1 MGCYVFRDPRLEV
14 VAPQFRTTHL
24 YERKRPLLSMMSARG
39 SLRVLCAP
47 PLSGKSI
54 LAFQYANIMVSLR
67 QTIWID
73 ASDPRFLRDIDACK
87 LLLAIAEA
95 MKQGLPRCDLAVFDA
110 VPLLSAKRLDYFSS
124 FINALLLS
132 GCEVVIT
139 TREASFAD
147 SIRSFENRVPIL
159 NLGVR
164 DIAFTQAELKQSLS
178 SEDLRE
184 ILSLTGAPSFSD
196 ALAVPAVLCDVRR
209 GRTRLLDALR
219 AVLFS
224 SVFDVAALTALIFE
238 KGRIETLAQFVS
250 GFECTS
256 DSLERFATCTGISQG
271 GGSFRTLSFTVEERF
286 TLLQANKPSLVAH
299 SPYASESDYLHA
311 LAQELLSVS
320 ESDLANLVLSSCTEQ
335 QRRELL
341 WSYGDAKLSESTRS
355 LGRIVEHPRSRNTDH
370 PRSQS
375 TERSY
380 TQSVDHC
387 RNQDVDHLRSN
398 TKKSSRT
405 WFACNELVARRR
417 DPSLYM
423 LGCGRELDKFATEVV
438 INKEDRA
445 LSPEPIVINLFGK
458 FEILRGGRRVPA
470 EGEIRKKG
478 KLLIGLLLVNYE
490 KDVPRNWV
498 EQVVWPDARNKNGHS
513 SYYNLWSYVKA
524 ILAET
529 EEERFRLSRLRDSI
543 SLRSLPITCDV
554 HVFDKLVNEFSVKCE
569 AGECK
574 RILDQIEAIYQGPLL
589 PGISNA
595 QIDSYRRKYKNKVLD
610 VMMEGVSFLVEK
622 GESYSALQYASF
634 AFQVDPTR
642 EDVCYVYMNTLKRL
656 GQFTAAISSYLE
668 CHSALVERYGI
679 EASRRLDTLYE
690 EILNEVSSA

>member
-14 VAPQFRTTHL
+14 VAPQFRTAHL

-73 ASDPRFLRDIDACK
+73 ASDPRFLRDIDARK
-87 LLLAIAEA
+87 LLLAIAEV
-95 MKQGLPRCDLAVFDA
+95 MGQGLPRCDLVVFDA
-110 VPLLSAKRLDYFSS
+110 VPLLSAKRLDYFLS
-124 FINALLLS
+124 FVNALLLS
-132 GCEVVIT
+132 GCEVVLT
-139 TREASFAD
+139 TREASLAH
-147 SIRSFENRVPIL
+147 SIRSSESKVPIL
-159 NLGVR
+159 NLSVR
-164 DIAFTQAELKQSLS
+164 DIAFTQAELKQNLS

-184 ILSLTGAPSFSD
+184 VRSLTGAPSFSD
-196 ALAVPAVLCDVRR
+196 SLAVPAVLCDARQ
-209 GRTRLLDALR
+209 GRARLLDALR
-219 AVLFS
+219 SVLFS
-224 SVFDVAALTALIFE
+224 SVFDAAALTALIFE
-238 KGRIETLAQFVS
+238 KGRIETLARFVS

-256 DSLERFATCTGISQG
+256 GSLERFAACTGVSQG

-299 SPYASESDYLHA
+299 SPYASESDYSHA
-311 LAQELLSVS
+311 LAQELLSAS
-320 ESDLANLVLSSCTEQ
+320 ESDLANLVLGSCTER

-341 WSYGDAKLSESTRS
+341 WSYGDAKLSEGTRS
-355 LGRIVEHPRSRNTDH
+355 LGRIVEHPRNRNVGHSRSQNTDRPH
-370 PRSQS
+370 IKSVDRRHNQGPARPRSS
-375 TERSY
+375 IE
-380 TQSVDHC
+380 
-387 RNQDVDHLRSN
+387 
-398 TKKSSRT
+398 KIPRT
-405 WFACNELVARRR
+405 RFACNELVARRK

-423 LGCGRELDKFATEVV
+423 LGCGHELDKFATEVV
-438 INKEDRA
+438 ISKEDRA
-445 LSPEPIVINLFGK
+445 PSPEPIVINLFGK
-458 FEILRGGRRVPA
+458 FEILRSGRRIPE

-498 EQVVWPDARNKNGHS
+498 EQIVWPDARNKNGHS

-529 EEERFRLSRLRDSI
+529 DEERFRLSRLRDSI

-554 HVFDKLVNEFSVKCE
+554 HVFDRLVNEFSAGCE
-569 AGECK
+569 VGECK
-574 RILDQIEAIYQGPLL
+574 RILDQIETIYQGPLL

-610 VMMEGVSFLVEK
+610 VMMEGVNILVEK